1 MVIAQK
7 KAAHDPKSIKQQL
20 LCALFRQDPV
30 RKSLFCLRMWQQDP
44 WALTCHMP
52 SLVGKVKISFLL
64 FMHAYSLCV
73 YIKFSDLTTVNLCVC
88 VCPCV
93 QECTQAHRSWF
104 QKNLTSLLKSRSSV
118 AQGHSFTPVELK
130 QVILRTEIEGEEE
143 EHNISLLA

>member
-88 VCPCV
+88 VSMCSGVHTSSQKLVSKELNKSLKIQV
-93 QECTQAHRSWF
+93 QCGTGSFLYTCGVEASHT
-104 QKNLTSLLKSRSSV
+104 KN
-118 AQGHSFTPVELK
+118 
-130 QVILRTEIEGEEE
+130 
-143 EHNISLLA
+143 